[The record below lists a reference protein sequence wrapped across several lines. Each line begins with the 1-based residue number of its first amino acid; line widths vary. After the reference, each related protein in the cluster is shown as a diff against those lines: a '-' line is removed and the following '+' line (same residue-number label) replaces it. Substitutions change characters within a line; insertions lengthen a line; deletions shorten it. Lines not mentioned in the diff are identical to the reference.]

1 MVITHNKYYYMNPFR
16 FLKPKPTISDQDIA
30 LGLHWF
36 TFEGMAALGFF
47 SITTSGFLAAF
58 ALALGANNFQ
68 IGILAALPFLM
79 QILQLPSIWLV
90 EKFRKRKAIALMT
103 WLPAQL
109 LWFPMALIPVFMK
122 TPSGMAISLLL
133 VMMATRGLLAA
144 VSNCSWNGWIRDLIP
159 QKMLGQVFSRRL
171 LLSTVAAVIFSLGAA
186 FFVDMWQER
195 VTGQSPILGYTYVLV
210 FGALFVG
217 MASPVFMALMPE
229 PLMQPV
235 MGPQP
240 SIWGRLSAPIRD
252 RNFRQLIQFLLFWG
266 FASNLAIPFFAV
278 YMLKRLGLPLSWVI
292 AFSIL
297 SQLFN
302 MLFFRVWGRFVD
314 RFGSKAVLSL
324 CASLYLLVIFGW
336 IFTTMPE
343 RYVLTLPL
351 LVILHVF
358 AGIANAGVTLT
369 VATIGLK
376 LSPRGEA
383 TSYLAGAS
391 LATNIGAGLGPLF
404 GGSLADFFSTRQLDL
419 SITWAD
425 PINHMQFSALNIV
438 GLEFLFGIAFILGL
452 ITLGTLTTIREEGE
466 VSREVILESLLFPT
480 REISRPMSSVPGYN
494 LLSNFPFG
502 YLKKIPVPGLD
513 VAVGVTA
520 YQIASA
526 ARAATSAVIRGHMVT
541 RKLAKALQDNLATV
555 WKVKREV
562 RLHGIEITREAA
574 RGAMH
579 VVDDKPLTT
588 EKLVAPIAM
597 GVVTASSQA
606 GVNPLNGI
614 QGSSQG
620 IVQGAIETG
629 TDLTAATIH
638 TIEAAKEVAKLSGF
652 SEESAEVKATVGAL
666 EAAEAAG
673 SEVVAKVREA
683 IRTVTQSSVKKTA
696 SEQVNVQD

>member
-1 MVITHNKYYYMNPFR
+1 MNPLK
-16 FLKPKPTISDQDIA
+16 FLKPKPTISEQD
-30 LGLHWF
+30 LESGLRWF
-36 TFEGMAALGFF
+36 TLEGMAALGLF

-58 ALALGANNFQ
+58 ALALGANNLQ
-68 IGILAALPFLM
+68 IGILAALPFIM
-79 QILQLPSIWLV
+79 QTLQLPSIWLV

-103 WLPAQL
+103 WVPAQL
-109 LWFPMALIPVFMK
+109 LWFPIALIPFFIE
-122 TPSGMAISLLL
+122 TPSAWAISLLL
-133 VMMATRGLLAA
+133 AFMALRGFFAA
-144 VSNCSWNGWIRDLIP
+144 VSNCSWNGWVRDLIP
-159 QKMLGQVFSRRL
+159 QRMLGQVFSRRL
-171 LLSTVAAVIFSLGAA
+171 VLSTAAAVVFSLGAA
-186 FFVDMWQER
+186 FFVDIWQER
-195 VTGQSPILGYTYVLV
+195 VTGQGAILGYTYVLL
-210 FGALFVG
+210 FGALFIG
-217 MASPVFMALMPE
+217 MASPAFMALMPE

-235 MGPQP
+235 IGSQP
-240 SIWGRLSAPIRD
+240 SIWERLSAPIRD

-266 FASNLAIPFFAV
+266 FASNLAVPFFVV

-292 AFSIL
+292 ALSIL

-302 MLFFRVWGRFVD
+302 ILFLRVWGRFVD
-314 RFGSKAVLSL
+314 RFGNKAVLSL

-343 RYVLTLPL
+343 RYVLTIPL
-351 LVILHVF
+351 LVILHIF

-376 LSPRGEA
+376 LSPKGEA

-391 LATNIGAGLGPLF
+391 LATNVGAGLGPLC
-404 GGSLADFFSTRQLDL
+404 GGLLADFFSTRQLDL
-419 SITWAD
+419 TITWID
-425 PINHMQFSALNIV
+425 PFTLMQVSALNII
-438 GLEFLFGIAFILGL
+438 GLEFLFGIAFIFGL
-452 ITLGTLTTIREEGE
+452 MTLGTLATIREEGE
-466 VSREVILESLLFPT
+466 VSREVILESLMFPT

-513 VAVGVTA
+513 VAIGVTA

-526 ARAATSAVIRGHMVT
+526 ARAATLTVVRGRKVT
-541 RKLAKALQDNLATV
+541 KKLAKALQDNLATV
-555 WKVKREV
+555 WKVRKEV
-562 RLHGIEITREAA
+562 KAHGVEITREAA

-579 VVDDKPLTT
+579 VVDDKPLTM
-588 EKLVAPIAM
+588 EKLVAPIAT
-597 GVVTASSQA
+597 GVVKASSQA
-606 GVNPLNGI
+606 GVSPLDGI

-652 SEESAEVKATVGAL
+652 SEESAVVKATVGAL

-683 IRTVTQSSVKKTA
+683 IRATAHSSMEKSSNEETEVK
-696 SEQVNVQD
+696 D